1 MKRSR
6 LAAAT
11 VGMWLCV
18 AASIHAQETRVKMAD
33 LPDAVK
39 HSVEEQS
46 KGGTIRGFTKEAQK
60 GKTYYE
66 AELTVDGHHKDIL
79 MDSSGAVVQV
89 EESVA
94 MDAVPGAA
102 KAGLE
107 KRAGKG
113 KITSVES
120 ITKGVK
126 IVAYEAV
133 VRTGTKKSEIQV
145 DPNGKPT
152 HVD

>member
-1 MKRSR
+1 MKR
-6 LAAAT
+6 LTLVA
-11 VGMWLCV
+11 VGTWLCV
-18 AASIHAQETRVKMAD
+18 AAAIQAQETRVKMAD

-39 HSVEEQS
+39 RTVEEQS
-46 KGGTIRGFTKEAQK
+46 KGATIRGFTKEAQK

-79 MDSSGAVVQV
+79 MDGSGAVVQV
-89 EESVA
+89 EESVS
-94 MDAVPGAA
+94 MDAVPAAA
-102 KAGLE
+102 KAALE

-120 ITKGVK
+120 ITKDGK

-145 DPNGKPT
+145 DPDGKPT

>member
-1 MKRSR
+1 MRRST
-6 LAAAT
+6 LVA
-11 VGMWLCV
+11 VGMWLC
-18 AASIHAQETRVKMAD
+18 AAALIQAQETRVKMAD

-39 HSVEEQS
+39 HTVEEQS
-46 KGGTIRGFTKEAQK
+46 KGATIRGFTKEVEK

-79 MDSSGAVVQV
+79 MDASGAVVEV
-89 EESVA
+89 EERVS
-94 MDAVPGAA
+94 MDAVPAAA

-120 ITKGVK
+120 ITKGGK

-133 VRTGTKKSEIQV
+133 VQTGTKKSEIQV
-145 DPNGKPT
+145 DRDGKPT